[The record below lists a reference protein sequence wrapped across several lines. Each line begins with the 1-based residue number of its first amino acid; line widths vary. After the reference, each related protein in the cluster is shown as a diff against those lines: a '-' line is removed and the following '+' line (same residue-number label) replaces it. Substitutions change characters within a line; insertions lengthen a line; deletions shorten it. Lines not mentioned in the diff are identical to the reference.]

1 MSSDFNGNARVL
13 VIDDDPVTVEM
24 VKRVLTRAGFRSVET
39 TREPDTALSLLRQ
52 IEPHVVLLDLHMPE
66 IDGFAV
72 LDLLRDEAQRV
83 GSSII
88 MLTGDVSHEVQVA
101 TLRRGASDFVT
112 KPFAGPVLVA
122 RVAGAAETR
131 QLQRRLHTQNLHLQ
145 EEVDVRTARLREA
158 IDVLTQA
165 EAQMRRSLAHAEADS
180 RQKTEMSA
188 EIIHELRTPLT
199 AVCGFA
205 ELMCSQ
211 TFGTLPLRYLEY
223 AEDIYNAGAYALE
236 IINGFLDLAK
246 AEAGEER
253 LVLSEVDVGS
263 LVQGSVKLV
272 SQLAQECGVELKV
285 IVQPGLATVRTDRTN
300 LQQIVLNMASNAVK
314 FTPRGGAVSVEVGP
328 SPDGGAYIVVVRDTG
343 IGIDPDDMS
352 EVMRPFGQVRKAQ
365 AGRPKGTGL
374 GMPLTRK
381 YVAMLGGTLSVES
394 KPGCG
399 TAVTIRLQRTIPA
412 DRYDATALV
421 EEAGS

>member
-1 MSSDFNGNARVL
+1 
-13 VIDDDPVTVEM
+13 
-24 VKRVLTRAGFRSVET
+24 
-39 TREPDTALSLLRQ
+39 
-52 IEPHVVLLDLHMPE
+52 
-66 IDGFAV
+66 
-72 LDLLRDEAQRV
+72 
-83 GSSII
+83 
-88 MLTGDVSHEVQVA
+88 
-101 TLRRGASDFVT
+101 
-112 KPFAGPVLVA
+112 
-122 RVAGAAETR
+122 
-131 QLQRRLHTQNLHLQ
+131 
-145 EEVDVRTARLREA
+145 
-158 IDVLTQA
+158 
-165 EAQMRRSLAHAEADS
+165 
-180 RQKTEMSA
+180 
-188 EIIHELRTPLT
+188 
-199 AVCGFA
+199 
-205 ELMCSQ
+205 
-211 TFGTLPLRYLEY
+211 
-223 AEDIYNAGAYALE
+223 
-236 IINGFLDLAK
+236 
-246 AEAGEER
+246 
-253 LVLSEVDVGS
+253 
-263 LVQGSVKLV
+263 
-272 SQLAQECGVELKV
+272 
-285 IVQPGLATVRTDRTN
+285 VQPGLATVRTDRTN